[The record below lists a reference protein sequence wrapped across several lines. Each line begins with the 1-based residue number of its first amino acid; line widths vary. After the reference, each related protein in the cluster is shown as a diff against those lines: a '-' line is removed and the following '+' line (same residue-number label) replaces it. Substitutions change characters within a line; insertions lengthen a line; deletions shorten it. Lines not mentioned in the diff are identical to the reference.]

1 MHGEAWAEDLRVH
14 NQPLPDPPCVAYL
27 APELT
32 AAAEAF
38 VHQELNAIEHAGWR
52 VIPFALRETLYPT
65 REALGL
71 AHRTLIL
78 LQGGRL
84 RQVASGL
91 WSLCKLGRR
100 AWPALWWLLQDVRRL
115 GWARAR
121 SRQQLW
127 SALAAARMAVMLR
140 DKRCQHIHAH
150 FAHGPADVA
159 MYAAAMLGLPF
170 TFTGHAQDLF
180 KHGELLPHKAA
191 RARALLT
198 ISHFNREWL
207 EAQGVAPDKIDVV
220 RCTPEPAGAERAGP
234 GHSPKP
240 LLPRLRTGPFRIGV
254 CGPLT
259 ERQGLDDVLRALAL
273 LIRSHCAPV
282 KLMIAGEGPERLR
295 LQVLADQLG
304 IHRQVEYLGHIPAQ
318 ALGPW
323 LRNLD
328 LFVAAP
334 KPDRH
339 GDTDGIPVPLM
350 EAMAAGLPCVATR
363 LAGLPELVLDGQT
376 GYLAEPGDPNSLASQ
391 IDRAMNEPERARALG
406 RAARAHVRWEFGRE
420 VNVRRLL
427 KHFGDATEPPTEDT
441 DLSQAA

>member
-1 MHGEAWAEDLRVH
+1 MITSVQ
-14 NQPLPDPPCVAYL
+14 NQPLPDPPCVAYV

-38 VHQELNAIEHAGWR
+38 VHQELMAIEATGWR
-52 VIPFALRETLYPT
+52 VVPFALRETLYPT

-71 AHRTLIL
+71 AHRTVVL
-78 LQGGRL
+78 LQGGWL
-84 RQVASGL
+84 RQAFSGL
-91 WSLCKLGRR
+91 WACLQLGRSVL
-100 AWPALWWLLQDVRRL
+100 PALWWLLKDMQRL
-115 GWARAR
+115 GLGRGR
-121 SRQQLW
+121 SRQQFW
-127 SALAAARMAVMLR
+127 AALAAARMAVQLR
-140 DKRCQHIHAH
+140 HQRCQHIHAH

-220 RCTPEPAGAERAGP
+220 RCTPDAGGPAVKAASP
-234 GHSPKP
+234 GRQGGVPGLRS
-240 LLPRLRTGPFRIGV
+240 RLRSGAYRIGT
-254 CGPLT
+254 CGPLS
-259 ERQGLDDVLRALAL
+259 ERQGMDDVLRALAL

-282 KLMIAGEGPERLR
+282 KLLIAGEGPERLR

-304 IHRQVEYLGHIPAQ
+304 IHRQVEYVGHVPTH
-318 ALGPW
+318 ALPQW
-323 LRNLD
+323 LASLD

-334 KPDRH
+334 KPDRQ

-350 EAMAAGLPCVATR
+350 EAMAAGLPCVATG
-363 LAGLPELVLDGQT
+363 LGGLPELVLDGQT
-376 GYLAEPGDPNSLASQ
+376 GYLAEPDNPASLASQ
-391 IDRAMNEPERARALG
+391 IDKAMSEPERARALG

-427 KHFGDATEPPTEDT
+427 RHFGDAEDT
-441 DLSQAA
+441 RDNADIGQAA